1 MENSEK
7 RQKIMVFII
16 IILNSVI
23 GVTDRV
29 LQLVYYCIKIKDYK
43 DSNDWVNFVNSTTL
57 NKTMNYTVLNYTVRE
72 EYVGNHTDENY
83 DDVNKVALTFCI
95 LPSGIHFVFII
106 IYLVFHHEE
115 LLTPLKKLKI
125 FFMYL
130 FSSESLNPIGMQ
142 KSFKTK
148 YSEYSDNPVVL
159 TRVMNALHVMFV
171 SIPQLI
177 IVSVFGTTFRGL
189 DGLGISCLVMSALF
203 ILWSVIFYLL
213 CVRFDET
220 FETVIQEH
228 TKTI

>member
-43 DSNDWVNFVNSTTL
+43 DSKDWDNFANSAKL
-57 NKTMNYTVLNYTVRE
+57 NKTE
-72 EYVGNHTDENY
+72 NHTDENY

-95 LPSGIHFVFII
+95 LPSGIHLVFII

-115 LLTPLKKLKI
+115 LLTPAKKLKI

-130 FSSESLNPIGMQ
+130 FSSEALNPIGMQ

-171 SIPQLI
+171 SIPQLL

>member
-43 DSNDWVNFVNSTTL
+43 DSKDWNNSGNSTQFNETE
-57 NKTMNYTVLNYTVRE
+57 NHTD
-72 EYVGNHTDENY
+72 HTDENY

-95 LPSGIHFVFII
+95 LPSGIHLVFII

-115 LLTPLKKLKI
+115 LLTPAKKLKI

-130 FSSESLNPIGMQ
+130 FSSEALNPIGMQ

-171 SIPQLI
+171 SIPQLL
-177 IVSVFGTTFRGL
+177 IVSVFGTTIREL

>member
-29 LQLVYYCIKIKDYK
+29 LQLLYYCIKIKDYK
-43 DSNDWVNFVNSTTL
+43 DPKDWNNSVNSTQL
-57 NKTMNYTVLNYTVRE
+57 NETE
-72 EYVGNHTDENY
+72 NHTDENY

-95 LPSGIHFVFII
+95 LPSGIHLVFII

-115 LLTPLKKLKI
+115 LLTPAKKLKI

-130 FSSESLNPIGMQ
+130 FSSEALNPIGMQ

-171 SIPQLI
+171 SIPQLL

>member
-43 DSNDWVNFVNSTTL
+43 DSKDWDNFVSSTKL
-57 NKTMNYTVLNYTVRE
+57 NKTMNNETSVNFVE
-72 EYVGNHTDENY
+72 SHTDENY

-95 LPSGIHFVFII
+95 LPSGIHLVFII

-115 LLTPLKKLKI
+115 LLTPAKKLKI

-130 FSSESLNPIGMQ
+130 FSSEALNPIGMQ

-171 SIPQLI
+171 SIPQLL